1 MATFG
6 ERLLTLRTERHIT
19 QQELADYMGLSR
31 WSVLN
36 YEQGKNKPDFD
47 GLMLLADYFEVSL
60 DYLTGRKDERG

>member
-6 ERLLTLRTERHIT
+6 ERLLALRTEQHIT
-19 QQELADYMGLSR
+19 QQALADYMGLSR
-31 WSVLN
+31 WSVSN

-47 GLMLLADYFEVSL
+47 GLMLLADYFGVSL

>member
-6 ERLLTLRTERHIT
+6 ERLLALRTERHIT
-19 QQELADYMGLSR
+19 QQALADYMGLSR
-31 WSVLN
+31 WSVSN
-36 YEQGKNKPDFD
+36 YEAGKNKPDFD